1 MEHHFNI
8 HIAELLGIEEA
19 IIIHNIHFWV
29 LKNATNGRHFYD
41 GRYWTYNSCKSFREL
56 FPYMSDK
63 KIYRTLKKLV
73 QQDILIKS
81 AYNELKMDR
90 TAWYSFTYSG
100 ILLLKS
106 VGYDVN
112 EFSNCNNEKGQ
123 NEKMER
129 TKRENASGQNDT
141 MHFSKMENA
150 FLKNDQAIPYN
161 KPYNKQDSNIH
172 TQFNFLQSLIDAG
185 VDRQIAEEYMQV
197 RKVKRATNTLTAYRG
212 LEREAKKAGICLN
225 DAIRICVER
234 SWQGFKA
241 EWYKK
246 DYGVKDWDVDISTS
260 YSDWDDVL
268 KRQNQ

>member
-1 MEHHFNI
+1 MEHHFNTSV
-8 HIAELLGIEEA
+8 AEKYGIEEA

-41 GRYWTYNSCKSFREL
+41 GRYWTYNSRKAFKQL
-56 FPYMSDK
+56 FPYMSEM
-63 KIYRTLKKLV
+63 KIYRTLRKLERM
-73 QQDILIKS
+73 DILLKS
-81 AYNELKMDR
+81 GYNELKMDR
-90 TAWYSFTYSG
+90 TNWYAFTDSG
-100 ILLLKS
+100 LAMLEA
-106 VGYDVN
+106 VGYDN
-112 EFSNCNNEKGQ
+112 SKLTKCNNALLQ
-123 NEKMER
+123 NETMDCYKM
-129 TKRENASGQNDT
+129 NNGLLQNGQT
-141 MHFSKMENA
+141 
-150 FLKNDQAIPYN
+150 IPYN

-246 DYGVKDWDVDISTS
+246 DYKVKDWDVDISTS